1 MGNIGEIAAEL
12 GAAATDVEATRVVA
26 LDAMRDGQ
34 RTAQDVA
41 HVTAGTNRSEP
52 GAVIKRLHAACA
64 RLEEAVRLMGA
75 GTRAISDY
83 LAQIAADIG
92 VEALAPTSEQ
102 SSATEQGVSG
112 MLRRLHRE
120 TVRRTEDIT
129 DVTGKTTKLIE
140 QVFKPS
146 GPTMAEVRTPDTTVV
161 QPPPQNVGSDQAAT
175 AILVTGVLLGKV
187 AEWSYGKIRKFWR
200 RRRADDGSG

>member
-102 SSATEQGVSG
+102 SSDRGFGS
-112 MLRRLHRE
+112 RLGRFHRE
-120 TVRRTEDIT
+120 LTRRSEDVFDIT
-129 DVTGKTTKLIE
+129 GKGAKIIDDLAN
-140 QVFKPS
+140 QPR
-146 GPTMAEVRTPDTTVV
+146 PTIAEVGVPETISA
-161 QPPPQNVGSDQAAT
+161 PPPQNPGADQVAT
-175 AILVTGVLLGKV
+175 ATLVVGILLATGLEKT
-187 AEWSYGKIRKFWR
+187 YNTMKRIWR
-200 RRRADDGSG
+200 RRRRDDRAE